1 MKIIVVDDNKIVRD
15 ELCETLK
22 TISYVTVEKT
32 FSNGEDAFNY
42 LKQNRI
48 DVVIS
53 DVQMPKMNGIELIE
67 AINREEIPVKVIF
80 LSCYDDF
87 SYLRDAL
94 RNKAFDYIL
103 KPMKDEDCL
112 NVINKVYKE
121 YEKERKKEK
130 VDKNFINWSCEQFL
144 YKILTSSKI
153 PENYKENL
161 SYMGIPTENC
171 KFIAID
177 VKHFCDTEEFLVLL
191 RIIKEEFEKITSY
204 YFIEMSSKELVILCF
219 GEVEIDEVLD
229 NTIELQN
236 KMPQNVKE
244 RIAFGISNV
253 KKDILDLKTAYNEAK
268 KALGYTVY
276 SNANRV
282 IQYETVGKIK
292 NGEISVSVVQKELH
306 KLLELRNSDG
316 ILTFVN
322 KYLEDKGYFSETYAK
337 SFTYSVVFSL
347 ENILNE
353 QGYSLENIDGSSI
366 WDKIENFDT
375 IIDIRVWI
383 YNIIKSTLE
392 VLYGDHH
399 STKTDLVKSIKKI
412 IEHNYGDKITIKEIS
427 GKLHY
432 STKHLSMVFNELE
445 GRSIS
450 SYLTEFRMEKA
461 KELFMNSDEK
471 IYNVIEMVGYKKPAV
486 FNKTFKSYTGYGP
499 SEYKKMITVAKKEES
514 EKDSVENSP
523 KS

>member
-1 MKIIVVDDNKIVRD
+1 M
-15 ELCETLK
+15 
-22 TISYVTVEKT
+22 
-32 FSNGEDAFNY
+32 F
-42 LKQNRI
+42 
-48 DVVIS
+48 
-53 DVQMPKMNGIELIE
+53 
-67 AINREEIPVKVIF
+67 
-80 LSCYDDF
+80 
-87 SYLRDAL
+87 
-94 RNKAFDYIL
+94 
-103 KPMKDEDCL
+103 
-112 NVINKVYKE
+112 
-121 YEKERKKEK
+121 
-130 VDKNFINWSCEQFL
+130 
-144 YKILTSSKI
+144 
-153 PENYKENL
+153 
-161 SYMGIPTENC
+161 
-171 KFIAID
+171 
-177 VKHFCDTEEFLVLL
+177 
-191 RIIKEEFEKITSY
+191 
-204 YFIEMSSKELVILCF
+204 F

-236 KMPQNVKE
+236 KLPQNVTE

-253 KKDILDLKTAYNEAK
+253 KNDILDLKTAYNEAK

-292 NGEISVSVVQKELH
+292 NGEISVSAVQKELH
-306 KLLELRNSDG
+306 KLLELRNIDG
-316 ILTFVN
+316 ILPFVN

-366 WDKIENFDT
+366 WDKIEKFDT

-383 YNIIKSTLE
+383 YNIIKSTFE

-499 SEYKKMITVAKKEES
+499 SEYKKMIAVAKKEES
-514 EKDSVENSP
+514 ENNAEENLP